1 MLIRL
6 QVAHLI
12 SRPSGADVLG
22 ITLDG
27 YLAILK
33 ALDADTAQ
41 ALLNNPAV
49 ICGTFIRI
57 CKYDI
62 AKSNQAANP
71 AAPQTSFTI
80 TINAATEVWST
91 PQDLLPRWNHAAA
104 VR

>member
-1 MLIRL
+1 
-6 QVAHLI
+6 
-12 SRPSGADVLG
+12 
-22 ITLDG
+22 
-27 YLAILK
+27 
-33 ALDADTAQ
+33 
-41 ALLNNPAV
+41 V

-104 VR
+104 VRLADTAVCAVTKQLPEVQMMHWQLRYLS